1 MESASS
7 TRQVRKSTYSPDET
21 NRHFGMLQRPEKP
34 RCSSRYRK
42 AHRPM
47 SNMTNLYSKGL
58 RDMKQAKQM
67 ENVRNLSVSAISFG
81 SNWCDICRIHFF
93 HFMFMV
99 RVGSRLIQES
109 RINAELLLA
118 FNTTPLL
125 PCSMNWLSLTGF
137 YNRFI
142 SRCRESNEKRS
153 DWKVTSPGV
162 MRRDDVYCRRMWKIE
177 STATSHTLTV

>member
-1 MESASS
+1 MWWAVG
-7 TRQVRKSTYSPDET
+7 TR
-21 NRHFGMLQRPEKP
+21 
-34 RCSSRYRK
+34 
-42 AHRPM
+42 
-47 SNMTNLYSKGL
+47 
-58 RDMKQAKQM
+58 
-67 ENVRNLSVSAISFG
+67 LSLSCPFAIFVGFSFG
-81 SNWCDICRIHFF
+81 TSAVRETTVSVFGGRIWVDEQSNVSH
-93 HFMFMV
+93 
-99 RVGSRLIQES
+99 Q
-109 RINAELLLA
+109 LLA

-177 STATSHTLTV
+177 STATSHTLTPPRDSTAILRCWNNTVCVDWIVVDSLDSIIESWFWCDW